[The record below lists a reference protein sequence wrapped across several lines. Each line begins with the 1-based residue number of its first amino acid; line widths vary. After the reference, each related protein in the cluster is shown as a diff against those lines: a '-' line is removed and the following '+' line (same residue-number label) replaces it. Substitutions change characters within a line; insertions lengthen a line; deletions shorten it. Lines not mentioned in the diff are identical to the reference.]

1 MFLLFLQQEINPLSS
16 TTTNSAGTSPSKT
29 PAQTN
34 TYVCPLHA
42 DSKCMTPCK
51 VVFAQTPLM
60 CVPFTQAVSAF
71 PLVFNVQSKTPAQT
85 NTYVF
90 PLYTALPLVFNVQSK
105 TPAQTNTCVHPL
117 HMDSKWT
124 PVFNSVSRTPAH
136 HSSGAVWESRW
147 PSWAVCLNE
156 PSGFHGR
163 KELLN
168 HASALVSAC
177 PYYVNWHLRTLSITS
192 SSSPAQNQHLC
203 TSSSHKQE
211 LNPSI

>member
-42 DSKCMTPCK
+42 DSKCTTPCK

-60 CVPFTQAVSAF
+60 CVPFTQAVSA
-71 PLVFNVQSKTPAQT
+71 
-85 NTYVF
+85 
-90 PLYTALPLVFNVQSK
+90 LPLVFHVQSK
-105 TPAQTNTCVHPL
+105 IPAQTNTCVHPL

-177 PYYVNWHLRTLSITS
+177 P
-192 SSSPAQNQHLC
+192 
-203 TSSSHKQE
+203 
-211 LNPSI
+211 